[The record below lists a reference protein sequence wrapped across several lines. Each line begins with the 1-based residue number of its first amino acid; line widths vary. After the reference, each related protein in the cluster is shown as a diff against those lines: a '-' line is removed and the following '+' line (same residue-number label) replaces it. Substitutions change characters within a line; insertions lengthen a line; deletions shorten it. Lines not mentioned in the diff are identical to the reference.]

1 MKAKKAIS
9 RVLAAAVVSAALFP
23 LSACSSR
30 PVEADRADDV
40 YVNSYT
46 PLQSLNQGAVTS
58 FTFEGCTITVTT
70 QSGKGYFYLD
80 QFQEEYCTDWDN
92 LPIHSQNEW
101 ATEKRAYPEDM
112 PIHFEN
118 QARGQWIPT
127 ADRAEW
133 WDLIADDYVIAVA
146 EKDDCITG
154 YAIIHIHME
163 DYNLIP
169 AIVANK
175 EFPMKNGKYQDVD
188 REWLDGR
195 IQTLITEY
203 ETAEEESGEQAS

>member
-9 RVLAAAVVSAALFP
+9 RFLAATVVSAALFP

-46 PLQSLNQGAVTS
+46 PLQSLNQGAVAS

-80 QFQEEYCTDWDN
+80 QFQEDYCTDWDN

-101 ATEKRAYPEDM
+101 ATKKRAYPENM

-118 QARGQWIPT
+118 QANIQWVLIDDEDP
-127 ADRAEW
+127 W
-133 WDLIADDYVIAVA
+133 WNTVVEDYIIAVA
-146 EKDDCITG
+146 EKEGYITG
-154 YAIIHIHME
+154 YAVVHIITGNYGGIS
-163 DYNLIP
+163 

-188 REWLDGR
+188 RECLDGR

-203 ETAEEESGEQAS
+203 ETAEEENGGQTS

>member
-46 PLQSLNQGAVTS
+46 PLQSLNQGAVAS
-58 FTFEGCTITVTT
+58 FTFESCTITVTT
-70 QSGKGYFYLD
+70 QSGNGYFYLD
-80 QFQEEYCTDWDN
+80 QFQEEYCTDWNN

-101 ATEKRAYPEDM
+101 ATKKRAYPENM
-112 PIHFEN
+112 PVHFEN
-118 QARGQWIPT
+118 QANIQWVLIDDEDP
-127 ADRAEW
+127 W
-133 WDLIADDYVIAVA
+133 WNTVVEDYIIAVA
-146 EKDDCITG
+146 EKEGYITG
-154 YAIIHIHME
+154 YAVVHIITGNYGGIS
-163 DYNLIP
+163 

-188 REWLDGR
+188 REWLDER

-203 ETAEEESGEQAS
+203 ETAEEENGGQAS

>member
-30 PVEADRADDV
+30 PVEADRADGV
-40 YVNSYT
+40 YVSEYF
-46 PLQSLNQGAVTS
+46 TS
-58 FTFEGCTITVTT
+58 MSSAIGIRISFDFEGCTITLTT
-70 QSGKGYFYLD
+70 QSDKGYFYLD

-101 ATEKRAYPEDM
+101 ATKKRAYPENM
-112 PIHFEN
+112 PVHFEN
-118 QARGQWIPT
+118 QANIQWVLIDDEDP
-127 ADRAEW
+127 W
-133 WDLIADDYVIAVA
+133 WNTVVEDYIIAVA
-146 EKDDCITG
+146 EKEGYITG
-154 YAIIHIHME
+154 YAVVHIITGNHGGIS
-163 DYNLIP
+163 

-203 ETAEEESGEQAS
+203 ETAEKENGGQAS